1 MMRDYFEWNFDA
13 KSHMGRVRPNNED
26 YVAFHVP
33 AKDSDRFANGSLF
46 IVADGVG
53 GAEAGEYASQ
63 YACEK
68 IIYDY
73 YRLAEA
79 PYRQRLVT
87 AIQLAN
93 REIFTYAL
101 DHSPDGGMATTVVA
115 ALLVKNELYIANVG
129 DSRAY
134 LLTRD
139 GIRQISQDHNIV
151 GEMIA
156 QGVMTEDDARRNHP
170 KNQLTRCVG
179 ADLDV
184 NVDWFGPIPL
194 NRGDRILLCTDG
206 LTRYATQGDLVA
218 LAGSGKLED
227 NLIRMVS
234 YAIESGGEDNVSMML
249 IEAADKA
256 THILKSPI
264 KHVGRTYDFQLRFGA
279 SGPSTPTKLPETQPG
294 AKKVASKRKIPWGAL
309 AIALLAVVAVGVW
322 LVWAAN
328 LATPDTPVSIPLSTS
343 TVDLASQEAT
353 LNQVDPTEVQPT
365 FDTGA
370 AYQPGDIHSI
380 ALSPD
385 KSLLAV
391 GTDQSGISLVRFN
404 ERVAFLNIP
413 TSHVSSVVFIS
424 DEALLSTSQDGSLH
438 IWGGENWE
446 EILKQTAHEQGIN
459 AVAYSASADLLATAS
474 DDKTVAIWS
483 PIKDPGSQTTIGY
496 SELNRM
502 QHNAAVESI
511 AFSPDGRSLLTGAAD
526 GTVKEWS
533 LLDYQGKAILSRFTS
548 PVISVIYSVDGKC
561 IAAGSIQGEIRSV
574 CRNQGVV
581 GGENLISAHV
591 NAITGMAFSPVD
603 AGLLASGSADGT
615 IKIWRSFYEL
625 TQNLNIGN
633 MVNSLLYTPDG
644 KYLIAGW
651 SNDGINT
658 LTIWPLP
665 FKLERTPTFVPV
677 LTATPTRTPRPTV
690 YVEPPPPPPDPTLIP
705 P

>member
-1 MMRDYFEWNFDA
+1 MPDYLDWNFDA

-33 AKDSDRFANGSLF
+33 SKDDDRLVNGCLF

-68 IIYDY
+68 VIYEY
-73 YRLAEA
+73 YRLTDA
-79 PYRQRLVT
+79 PFRQRLVS

-93 REIFTYAL
+93 RDIFSYAL

-115 ALLVKNELYIANVG
+115 ALLIKNDLYIANVG

-134 LLTRD
+134 LLSN
-139 GIRQISQDHNIV
+139 GSIRQISQDHNIV

-156 QGVMTEDDARRNHP
+156 QGVMTEDEARRNHP

-194 NRGDRILLCTDG
+194 TRGDRVLLCTDG

-234 YAIESGGEDNVSMML
+234 YAIESGGEDNVTMML

-256 THILKSPI
+256 THVLKGPV
-264 KHVGRTYDFQLRFGA
+264 KHVGRTYDFQLRFGG
-279 SGPSTPTKLPETQPG
+279 SGPSTPAKLPENQQ
-294 AKKVASKRKIPWGAL
+294 AAIKVASRRKITPL
-309 AIALLAVVAVGVW
+309 FYLLAVLGVAAVAFW
-322 LVWAAN
+322 LSWVTRLAAPSASVN
-328 LATPDTPVSIPLSTS
+328 IPLTGGATLSLS
-343 TVDLASQEAT
+343 PEAT
-353 LNQVDPTEVQPT
+353 RTQPEPTEIQPT
-365 FDTGA
+365 FDSGA

-391 GTDQSGISLVRFN
+391 GTDQSGISLVRFSD
-404 ERVAFLNIP
+404 RSAFYNIMTP
-413 TSHVSSVVFIS
+413 GVSGVVFIS
-424 DEALLSTSQDGSLH
+424 DTALLSTSQLGGLN
-438 IWGGENWE
+438 IWGGKNWE
-446 EILKQTAHEQGIN
+446 EILSLKAHSDPIN
-459 AVAYSASADLLATAS
+459 AVAYSPAADLVATAS
-474 DDKTVAIWS
+474 EDNTVAIWN
-483 PIKDPGSQTTIGY
+483 PIKDPGSATTIGY
-496 SELNRM
+496 NELTRL
-502 QHNAAVESI
+502 QHAAAVESV
-511 AFSPDGRSLLTGAAD
+511 AFSPDGRSLLAGAAD
-526 GTVKEWS
+526 GTVTEWN
-533 LLDYQGKAILSRFTS
+533 LMDYQGKAILSSFSS
-548 PVISVIYSVDGKC
+548 PVISVNYSTDGKC
-561 IAAGSIQGEIRSV
+561 IAAGSIHGEIRSV

-581 GGENLISAHV
+581 GGEYLIAKHV
-591 NAITGMAFSPVD
+591 NAITSLAFSPVD
-603 AGLLASGSADGT
+603 ANLLASSSADGT
-615 IKIWRSFYEL
+615 VKIWRSFYEL
-625 TQNLNIGN
+625 TQDLKLGSMINC
-633 MVNSLLYTPDG
+633 LLYTPDG
-644 KYLIAGW
+644 KYLVAGW
-651 SNDGINT
+651 SNDGVNT

-665 FKLERTPTFVPV
+665 YKPERTPTFVPV
-677 LTATPTRTPRPTV
+677 LTATPTNTPRPTV
-690 YVEPPPPPPDPTLIP
+690 YVEPPPPPPDPTIIP

>member
-1 MMRDYFEWNFDA
+1 MPEYLEWNFDA

-33 AKDSDRFANGSLF
+33 AKDSDRLANGSLF

-68 IIYDY
+68 VIYDY

-184 NVDWFGPIPL
+184 NVDWFGPITL

-256 THILKSPI
+256 THVLK
-264 KHVGRTYDFQLRFGA
+264 
-279 SGPSTPTKLPETQPG
+279 EPG
-294 AKKVASKRKIPWGAL
+294 QARR
-309 AIALLAVVAVGVW
+309 
-322 LVWAAN
+322 
-328 LATPDTPVSIPLSTS
+328 
-343 TVDLASQEAT
+343 
-353 LNQVDPTEVQPT
+353 
-365 FDTGA
+365 
-370 AYQPGDIHSI
+370 AY
-380 ALSPD
+380 L
-385 KSLLAV
+385 
-391 GTDQSGISLVRFN
+391 
-404 ERVAFLNIP
+404 
-413 TSHVSSVVFIS
+413 
-424 DEALLSTSQDGSLH
+424 
-438 IWGGENWE
+438 
-446 EILKQTAHEQGIN
+446 
-459 AVAYSASADLLATAS
+459 
-474 DDKTVAIWS
+474 
-483 PIKDPGSQTTIGY
+483 
-496 SELNRM
+496 
-502 QHNAAVESI
+502 
-511 AFSPDGRSLLTGAAD
+511 
-526 GTVKEWS
+526 
-533 LLDYQGKAILSRFTS
+533 
-548 PVISVIYSVDGKC
+548 
-561 IAAGSIQGEIRSV
+561 
-574 CRNQGVV
+574 
-581 GGENLISAHV
+581 
-591 NAITGMAFSPVD
+591 
-603 AGLLASGSADGT
+603 
-615 IKIWRSFYEL
+615 
-625 TQNLNIGN
+625 
-633 MVNSLLYTPDG
+633 
-644 KYLIAGW
+644 
-651 SNDGINT
+651 
-658 LTIWPLP
+658 
-665 FKLERTPTFVPV
+665 
-677 LTATPTRTPRPTV
+677 
-690 YVEPPPPPPDPTLIP
+690 
-705 P
+705 